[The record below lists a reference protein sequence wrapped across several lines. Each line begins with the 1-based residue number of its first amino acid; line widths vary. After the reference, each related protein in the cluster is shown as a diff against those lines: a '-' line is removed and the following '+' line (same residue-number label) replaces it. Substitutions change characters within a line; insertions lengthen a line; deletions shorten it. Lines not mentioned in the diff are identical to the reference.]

1 MSRVRRLLFF
11 GLGHL
16 SNGDVSIAADF
27 ARQLPPT
34 GFEVCFVT
42 APEAAPLVRSLG
54 LAVQPL
60 RSESPEGNVAAV
72 DALVSDFRPDLL
84 VAADAFTLNYSTT
97 WSGLSLGLL
106 RERYGLP
113 LASFDQYDYPAAD
126 YVVDFYAGHR
136 TRFPRLLDD
145 CDLLI
150 RNSPLNRPAPP
161 TPGVIVT
168 RMVCGTARPGSPDS
182 APRSPADPPVVFLA
196 NSKWEYV
203 NVVKSAALAQLVEA
217 MPAIIHSHLA
227 ALGRPLRVVH
237 VGPVSWQFPIAEHL
251 EYRHFDRLPQ
261 PMFHEQ
267 LAAADLFVTANV
279 ASVTLAQAVLAGVP
293 SLLLQNHR
301 VLDVGRLTAQG
312 CAPAWLRAAAP
323 GLTMAAPFRVFPWG
337 WHDLLGPVLSANPY
351 TGCFRTVGV
360 FERGAVLRELT
371 TLLDDAPS
379 RTALHEAQ
387 LSYRDR
393 LSAVAAP
400 AEAFASVV
408 SAR

>member
-1 MSRVRRLLFF
+1 MKKLLFVGF
-11 GLGHL
+11 GHL
-16 SNGDVSIAADF
+16 GRNDTSIAADF
-27 ARQLPPT
+27 ARQLPRDRFQV
-34 GFEVCFVT
+34 GFLSP
-42 APEAAPLVRSLG
+42 AEAVPHLVDLG
-54 LAVQPL
+54 LPALPLEGASTQEKLAVLDGFVRTFGPDYLMVTDIFSLTAAGL
-60 RSESPEGNVAAV
+60 RVAA
-72 DALVSDFRPDLL
+72 
-84 VAADAFTLNYSTT
+84 
-97 WSGLSLGLL
+97 L
-106 RERYGLP
+106 RERYGVP
-113 LASFDQYDYPAAD
+113 VAGFDPIHWEAAGCI
-126 YVVDFYAGHR
+126 VDFYAGHLV
-136 TRFPRLLDD
+136 RLSGLPDD
-145 CDLLI
+145 YDVII
-150 RNSPLNRPAPP
+150 RSCPLNRPTAGE
-161 TPGVIVT
+161 PGVAVT
-168 RMVCGTARPGSPDS
+168 RLLGGGLRDGGLHPPAPVDELARP
-182 APRSPADPPVVFLA
+182 ADRPVVFLV
-196 NSKWEYV
+196 NSGWEYV
-203 NVVKSAALAQLVEA
+203 NVTGSPVLGQLIEA
-217 MPAIIHSHLA
+217 MPHLIHSHLA
-227 ALGRPLRVVH
+227 ALGRPLRLVH
-237 VGPVSWQFPIAEHL
+237 VGPRTWDFPIAEDI

-408 SAR
+408 GAR